1 MYEGINVQN
10 GGITVDLDSLQKTEN
25 GELILDGI
33 SSLKVFVEN
42 GASYDQTKLEILE
55 NNNDVRVSFTDANGN
70 EIFMI
75 LKGLAQILLTNQT
88 DNPVFEVFEGPTQL
102 ATMTTIDDL
111 EAAAAGGAPA
121 GSDQTANPAGA
132 GDLDGT
138 DSGDSGA
145 RLNGL
150 PGAGPFDPTAAI
162 IGNFAPV
169 VFDVSLE
176 DIEVLGEE
184 GAGDKNIITG
194 ALTVFDEDEEDI
206 GLHTFT
212 PIEGSLVVT
221 SFNED
226 GTENGVITVEDDD
239 ILVVLNPDGTFE
251 ISGDFNDLGLGE
263 TATVSFDYFATDIEG
278 ATSNVATVTLTI
290 EGTNDIPV
298 VTDVNLNSGEVTD
311 IPNQDDSPS
320 QGVSSGLVGY
330 YDMAEGS
337 GTVIQEEILSLGGFS
352 SKDLDDLTA
361 QDIENLNALYI
372 DKYGSNSEFTNNLAS
387 IHSSVYNGMTLIIN
401 DGSPSEANSILP
413 GLTQTLVSS
422 SYSNADVNI
431 GPDGEELSN
440 GTLGNL
446 DDTSLDGGS
455 SSIHGAFESSSLPDG
470 AKILLTSG
478 NANEVVA
485 FSYEYGSG
493 TVIYS
498 TMPLMAY
505 FDPDWLYNN
514 PNYQN
519 FIEAAKIYIN
529 NTVEDELSNDIVYET
544 NDDDST
550 DTNGNEILRD
560 DEVNNL
566 FEGTLT
572 VTDDDDNDTHEF
584 FMASLEEGNY
594 NIGTDEEPML
604 VNLELGNL
612 TDDSTLLIDDIDL
625 DLTINTD
632 GTYSLGGNFT
642 SLAVGETAT
651 VTIEY
656 YAVDDSGAGLGD
668 ANNEPEES
676 EHKTITFTIT
686 GTNDQP
692 VVSDV
697 HLNGHMTGET
707 PSINLIFMVDTSGSM
722 GGSRIELTRDAINN
736 VLQTYKDDP
745 SQPTV
750 NVKIIDWDSSV
761 QMEGSWTDVDTAM
774 SQVSA
779 LGASGGTNFVPPI
792 LALMDDYP
800 ANPFPTADYTFS
812 YFLTDGSGSTLNTQ
826 QTSDWETFVDNYIT
840 ESFAIGIGSGAYID
854 GIQSIAYPGDA
865 TRISDA
871 SELLDTLSEL
881 TSSTISK
888 ILYESRDENDEDSNQ
903 DGVLLNEDQDSI
915 FEGKLTVTDDD
926 VNDTHTFHIAENGIT
941 VIDSPVDSDNNE
953 IITLDDLDITI
964 NPDGTYSIGGDFTE
978 LAVGETVIVNV
989 EYYAVDNQGKDGTD
1003 GINETSESEHKI
1015 LSFTI
1020 TGTNDQPVVENINLN
1035 NLDDLQSTGSDIGH
1049 IPFEGTP
1056 NGFTISFTLNL
1067 DSAVTQNTP
1076 IIYQGEGFPPN
1087 SGYIAAPYIAISNH
1101 PVYNQSL
1108 LFQMGDSYEHFYSDF
1123 SFSPGIDYDIQMVFE
1138 NGTVNLYVD
1147 GNLISHAYDSGDANF
1162 DSVPTNN
1169 ETMFIN
1175 DVGMTVSNLVILNAN
1190 GNQINVI
1197 DNSSVLYETLDTDS
1211 TDTNQNG
1218 VLLDEDGN
1226 NIFTG
1231 TLVVSDDDVNDTHTF
1246 HIAENGITV
1255 VDSPVDSENNEII
1268 TLDDL
1273 NITVNPDGTYSVGG
1287 DFTELAAGE
1296 TVTVNV
1302 EYYAVDNQGK
1312 DGTDGINE
1320 TSESEH
1326 KTLSFTIT
1334 GTNDQPVVDEVTIDV
1349 LESELAS
1356 NPDNQTLTISTD
1368 SQYALGNYVSDD
1380 DVNDTHTF
1388 ARAEGSTIS
1397 LSINTTNATL
1407 LTAIANQ
1414 DLAYIKSVLAEIVA
1428 IPEVTTALTNGID
1441 AIPAIDVQSTIA
1453 AFMAAPDIATAL
1465 AIVNSTFG
1473 TVGVTAQLDPVTGL
1487 TLSIDDASALEAESL
1502 LNVTVNQDGSY
1513 EVTSPLFDHLSV
1525 DDRVSVSFD
1534 YVANDGT
1541 NDANGET
1548 NVSEANT
1555 VTLNIQGSN
1564 DQPVVD
1570 EVTIDVLESE
1580 LASNPDNQ
1588 TLTIGTDSQYA
1599 LGNYVSDDDVND
1611 THTFARAEGST
1622 ISLSINTTNATLLTA
1637 IANQD
1642 LAYIK
1647 SVLAE
1652 IVAIPEV
1659 TTALTNGIDAIPA
1672 IDVQSTIVAFMAAPD
1687 IATALAIVNSTFGTV
1702 GVTAQLDPVT
1712 GLTLSI
1718 DDASALEAESLLNVT
1733 VNQDG
1738 SYEVTSPLF
1747 DHLSVDDRVS
1757 VSFDYVAN
1765 DGTNDANGE
1774 TNVSEA
1780 NTVTLNIQ
1788 GSNDQP
1794 VIQSISKIDGIY
1806 ELNDLITEF
1815 PWEEYYYVLSQEDLF
1830 ANTII
1835 SDDDVNDT
1843 HTLQLASASI
1853 LFDGGI
1859 YSNNFQYTFDQNSAT
1874 GPNNPISNPSNSGI
1888 LEVTQDFLDNYP
1900 QVNANVGDFIIYNS
1914 EFNHLSTGE
1923 KVLVTFDVVA
1933 NDGTNDTNGETNLSA
1948 PKTVTVEVTGT
1959 NDQPVVANITL
1970 GNTPST
1976 IIYEENLLDVG
1987 TSEDVVFE
1995 GKVAQAMDEDIN
2007 NTNPHY
2013 KLVGKIQVE
2022 QNPISLT
2029 ASDIDVVL
2037 KDAAQ
2042 GGWSTTRDYEVSSD
2056 KFNTL
2061 AEGETVT
2068 LSFKYKA
2075 SDWEGFGKTGD
2086 ANNEASH
2093 SEVKTVTITIT
2104 GTNDKPVAKSFIHDG
2119 PANNGQVWEN
2129 AGQQIV
2135 IDPTSDFGVDDLSSI
2150 AGYDV
2155 DVNDTLRVNSIS
2167 NDAGDTVTF
2176 DGVNA
2181 TAWIESN
2188 SGVAV
2193 RINADGKVEYNLNMF
2208 KTNGETVFDHLDAG
2222 DTTTDTF
2229 NFTLI
2234 DNNGA
2239 VSNTAVATINILGTN
2254 DKPVIDSNLV
2264 ANLTEINEDVL
2275 DTDNTGTL
2283 VSALLG
2289 NSVSDFDDDA
2299 VEGIAVTG
2307 IDNTNGTWQ
2316 YSIDGGTSWN
2326 NFDNGTSD
2334 TNATMLY
2341 DSSLVRF
2348 VPNEDYYGTA
2358 DITYHAWDQN
2368 GYNLVNGSTAV
2379 DITSSYG
2386 GIKGTV
2392 STDSATSS
2400 VTVDS
2405 VQDFIANTQGNPLVD
2420 TSKDNK
2426 AKVYEVG
2433 IDDANDNSE
2442 TDTKAFRIE
2451 FGDDTPGTITF
2462 NATQTVPNGLTS
2474 GGEAIVYDVSADGLT
2489 ITAKTQ
2495 TTDEVVF
2502 TLEIDNTT
2510 PQTVGSYT
2518 NTNSYT
2524 MTLFKPIDHLM
2535 NQHNGETKYL
2545 SFDYDSEDSD
2555 GDVRSGKVTLQVVDD
2570 VPTAGWSG
2578 YTDNNGQ
2585 IGYVVTETTDANG
2598 FVTLSTSGASLNF
2611 DGGAD
2616 GATVTELRFANE
2628 VGDKIQTKYVSNNE
2642 RYFLQSQGEDIVLER
2657 TGLDITGKANGVTVF
2672 TIVVDEVT
2680 GDYTYTQYAPID
2692 HVEGSTSG
2700 SYQDEIV
2707 NLVLQYTVIDGDGD
2721 TATGYSTVRV
2731 EDDSPISLSQN
2742 GIAQNAV
2749 VEESNVG
2756 DSTTASLR
2764 VDYGADG
2771 FASVAFTGEVQG
2783 YMHDQ
2788 LTSGGV
2794 PITYDFSIPGKVIAK
2809 AGAETVFEVILNA
2822 DGKTYDVNLIGSLD
2836 HTAPDGQ
2843 AGGRDEGQSINFVFE
2858 ATDKD
2863 GDTLESSLSVRIVD
2877 DVPTAGWSGYTDN
2890 NGQTGYVVTET
2901 TDANGFVTLS
2911 TSGASLNFDGGA
2923 DGATVTELRFAN
2935 ESNNKIKIKYVEGV
2949 NGNPDEHYYL
2959 QSQGEDIVLER
2970 AGLDITG
2977 KANGVIV
2984 FTIVVDEVTGD
2995 YTYTQYAPI
3004 DHVEGSTSGSYQDE
3018 IVNLVL
3024 QYTVTDGDGD
3034 TATGYSTV
3042 RVEDDSPISLSQ
3054 NGIAQNAVVEE
3065 SNVGDSTTAS
3075 LRVDYGAD
3083 GFASVAFTGE
3093 VQGYMHDQLTSG
3105 GVPITYD
3112 FSIPGKVIAKA
3123 GAETVFEVILNAD
3136 GKTYDVNL
3144 IGSLDHTAPD
3154 GQAGGRDEGQSI
3166 NFVFEATDKD
3176 GDTLESSLSVRI
3188 IDDEPIASWTAPVLV
3203 DEASLNT
3210 VVNGQLNFDG
3220 GADGAE
3226 VTSVFHHWQNANDG
3240 TVKIYDGPN
3249 GTAFTLTSGGEAVV
3263 VTYEDNG
3270 MTMIGKL
3277 SDDTEVF
3284 RLEAQSDGSF
3294 TFVQKEA
3301 IDHPIGSTQEDD
3313 LLLKLKFTVTD
3324 ADGDTSTSNFGVKIT
3339 DDTPVADYGGRKD
3352 ISEADIDSS
3361 VPASVTGQLT
3371 FDGGE
3376 DGATLTDVN
3385 FWGEGSQVM
3394 VYDGQGNPPIALTS
3408 NGEPVIATQMVD
3420 VNGVITITAVANT
3433 TPVYTLVVQPDGNY
3447 EFTLEGPIDH
3457 PQSSLTGQDEELLLR
3472 YSYTVTDGDGDTD
3485 VDYFSINIIDDVP
3498 TIDGM
3503 SSASTTEADANNDG
3517 IFDEAVV
3524 TGTLGRIN
3532 EGADGAIVTEMHIS
3546 NTADY
3551 NNLTSGGDAVTATQV
3566 GNVITGAKSDGT
3578 VVFTFTYDENGNYT
3592 FTQKEPLDHNGRSE
3606 TLIKLG
3612 FGYTITD
3619 ADGDTASSALIVSI
3633 HDDEPIVV
3641 ADTNSVS
3648 EAASGITTK
3657 SQISGNILTNDKDVD
3672 VDNDDAIEIIGLEM
3686 TSPQAISST
3695 VATHTINGQ
3704 LYEGFHITG
3713 VYGNIMVDAK
3723 SGEYIYNLY
3732 NDRDIVNELSEGE
3745 QVNETFSYTIT
3756 DENGVTQ
3763 VSTLTINITG
3773 TNDAPVLSYNSIED
3787 LINENISGKL
3797 LGTLDVEDVD
3807 SNINS
3812 AGFTITGDDA
3822 SLVEIRENAGQ
3833 FELWLKDS
3841 AVVDFETNNSLDI
3854 TVAYADDYSASDSES
3869 ISIGIT
3875 DVELGVVENTQ
3886 NISLI
3891 TEENIGTIHGYETT
3905 SDSPVGAATDTDD
3918 SSITKTYQ
3926 LDPSLAGQFVS
3937 ISFDTTT
3944 YGDGGWEE
3952 ATATNWADWVTVDD
3966 GDTVQ
3971 QIDADSNA
3979 TETHNI
3985 NVKVGAGGVLT
3996 LVFDAN
4002 ITGSDSGP
4010 RQESVDINNLNINTF
4025 VADIALNGV
4034 ETLSDT
4040 NTYSFS
4046 HNLGIAYAGETVRVY
4061 FDTNTYGSGQWDEAS
4076 ENNTGGYSDYIEVS
4090 DGFTS
4095 QEIYPA
4101 DGMNTYYVDAI
4112 VDSTGSVNLEFDARI
4127 TGVNEHLDID
4137 ITSIDVTDKTIDFGS
4152 DDLEIDMAQL
4162 LSSAEDFNPDGSQ
4175 TSIDEIDLSSGD
4187 HILSNISVGDVLAM
4201 TDSDNTLKIE
4211 TDSGDTV
4218 KLDLTNEWTATG
4230 NIDVDT
4236 GLDIYEGV
4244 TDSSVKLLID
4254 SLNVEDTNI

>member
-10 GGITVDLDSLQKTEN
+10 GGITVDLASLQKTEN

-55 NNNDVRVSFTDANGN
+55 NNDDVRVSFTDANGN
-70 EIFMI
+70 EIFFI

-111 EAAAAGGAPA
+111 EAAAAGGAPT

-138 DSGDSGA
+138 NSDDTAG

-150 PGAGPFDPTAAI
+150 PGAGTFDPTAAI

-194 ALTVFDEDEEDI
+194 TLTVFDEDEEDI

-221 SFNED
+221 SYNED
-226 GTENGVITVEDDD
+226 GTENGVITVLDDD

-251 ISGDFNDLGLGE
+251 ISGDFNDLGLRE
-263 TATVSFDYFATDIEG
+263 YATVSFDYFATDIEG
-278 ATSNVATVTLTI
+278 ATSNIATVTLTV

-298 VTDVNLNSGEVTD
+298 VTDVNLNGSGEDQVV
-311 IPNQDDSPS
+311 QD
-320 QGVSSGLVGY
+320 
-330 YDMAEGS
+330 
-337 GTVIQEEILSLGGFS
+337 F
-352 SKDLDDLTA
+352 
-361 QDIENLNALYI
+361 
-372 DKYGSNSEFTNNLAS
+372 
-387 IHSSVYNGMTLIIN
+387 
-401 DGSPSEANSILP
+401 
-413 GLTQTLVSS
+413 
-422 SYSNADVNI
+422 
-431 GPDGEELSN
+431 
-440 GTLGNL
+440 
-446 DDTSLDGGS
+446 
-455 SSIHGAFESSSLPDG
+455 
-470 AKILLTSG
+470 
-478 NANEVVA
+478 
-485 FSYEYGSG
+485 
-493 TVIYS
+493 
-498 TMPLMAY
+498 
-505 FDPDWLYNN
+505 
-514 PNYQN
+514 
-519 FIEAAKIYIN
+519 
-529 NTVEDELSNDIVYET
+529 EDELNQ
-544 NDDDST
+544 NDDDSIIYDSNLYVLDGSNLT
-550 DTNGNEILRD
+550 SSGYFNGIVSGDNVAYNANGVSPISFSFTEVVTFESTYMTSSWYTTQDVVFEGYLNGQLIYTSDSIEINYNGPTLIELNWDNIDQLIVYNTPTGTDVQEDNGSGSHWAMDDFTYSLGSGKKVVYETIDVDSQDTNGNEILRD

-594 NIGTDEEPML
+594 NIGTDQEPML

-612 TDDSTLLIDDIDL
+612 ADDSTLSIDDIDL

-632 GTYSLGGNFT
+632 GTYSLGGDFT

-668 ANNEPEES
+668 VNNEPEES

-692 VVSDV
+692 VVENLD
-697 HLNGHMTGET
+697 LNGSNSGISDIPNQFVSSGLVGYYDMAEGSGTVIQEEILSLGGFSSKDLDDLTAQDIESLNILYIDKYSSNSEFTNNLASIHSSVYNGMTLIINDGSPYEAN
-707 PSINLIFMVDTSGSM
+707 SILPGLTQTLVSSSYSNADVNIGPDGVELSNGTLGNLDDSSLDGGSSSIHGAFESSSLPDGAKILLTSGNGNEVVAFSYEY
-722 GGSRIELTRDAINN
+722 GSGTVIYSTMPLMAYFDPNWLYDDSSFQDFIEAAKIYINN
-736 VLQTYKDDP
+736 TVEDELANDIVYETNDD
-745 SQPTV
+745 
-750 NVKIIDWDSSV
+750 DSA
-761 QMEGSWTDVDTAM
+761 DT
-774 SQVSA
+774 
-779 LGASGGTNFVPPI
+779 
-792 LALMDDYP
+792 
-800 ANPFPTADYTFS
+800 
-812 YFLTDGSGSTLNTQ
+812 
-826 QTSDWETFVDNYIT
+826 
-840 ESFAIGIGSGAYID
+840 
-854 GIQSIAYPGDA
+854 
-865 TRISDA
+865 
-871 SELLDTLSEL
+871 
-881 TSSTISK
+881 
-888 ILYESRDENDEDSNQ
+888 NQ
-903 DGVLLNEDQDSI
+903 NGVLLDEDGNNI
-915 FEGKLTVTDDD
+915 FTGKLTVSDDD
-926 VNDTHTFHIAENGIT
+926 VNDTHTFHVAENGIT

-978 LAVGETVIVNV
+978 LAVGETVTVEV
-989 EYYAVDNQGKDGTD
+989 EYYALDNQGKDGTD
-1003 GINETSESEHKI
+1003 GINETSESEHKTI
-1015 LSFTI
+1015 TFTI

-1035 NLDDLQSTGSDIGH
+1035 NLDDLQSAGSDIGH

-1123 SFSPGIDYDIQMVFE
+1123 SFSAGIDYDIQMVFE

-1211 TDTNQNG
+1211 ADTNQNG

-1231 TLVVSDDDVNDTHTF
+1231 TLEVTDDDVNDTHQF
-1246 HIAENGITV
+1246 YIAENGITV
-1255 VDSPVDSENNEII
+1255 VDSPLDSDNNEII

-1273 NITVNPDGTYSVGG
+1273 DITINPDGTYSIGG
-1287 DFTELAAGE
+1287 DFTELAVGE

-1326 KTLSFTIT
+1326 KTITFTIT

-1356 NPDNQTLTISTD
+1356 NPDNQTLTIGTD

-1388 ARAEGSTIS
+1388 ARADGSTIS

-1487 TLSIDDASALEAESL
+1487 TLSIDDAGALEAESL

-1525 DDRVSVSFD
+1525 DDSVSVSFD

-1555 VTLNIQGSN
+1555 VTLNIQGTN

-1611 THTFARAEGST
+1611 THTFARADGST

-1672 IDVQSTIVAFMAAPD
+1672 IDVQSTIAAFMAAPD

-1718 DDASALEAESLLNVT
+1718 DDAGALEAESLLNVT

-1747 DHLSVDDRVS
+1747 DHLSVDDSVS

-1788 GSNDQP
+1788 GTNDQPVVDEVTIDVLESELASNPDNQTLTIGTDSQYALGNYVSDDDVNDTHTFARADGSTISLSINTTNATLLTAIANQDLAYIKSVLAEIVAIPEVTTALTNGIDAIPAIDVQSTIAAFMAAPDIATALAIVNSTFGTVGVTAQLDPVTGLTLSIDDAGALEAESLLNVTVNQDGSYEVTSPLFDHLSVDDSVSVSFDYVANDGTNDANGETNVSEANTVTLNIQGTNDQP

-1806 ELNDLITEF
+1806 ELNDLITDF
-1815 PWEEYYYVLSQEDLF
+1815 IWEEYYYVLSQEDLF
-1830 ANTII
+1830 ANSVI

-1859 YSNNFQYTFDQNSAT
+1859 YSNNFQYTFDQNSAS
-1874 GPNNPISNPSNSGI
+1874 GPNNPISNPENSGI

-1914 EFNHLSTGE
+1914 EFNHLSAGE

-1933 NDGTNDTNGETNLSA
+1933 NDGTNDANGETNLSS
-1948 PKTVTVEVTGT
+1948 PKTVTVEVVGT
-1959 NDQPVVANITL
+1959 NDQPVVDNITL
-1970 GNTPST
+1970 GDTPST
-1976 IIYEENLLDVG
+1976 IIFEENLKDKNG
-1987 TSEDVVFE
+1987 NEDVLFK
-1995 GKVAQAMDEDIN
+1995 GKLSKVADEDIN

-2013 KLVGKIQVE
+2013 KIVGDVE
-2022 QNPISLT
+2022 VLSNPIGLV
-2029 ASDIDVVL
+2029 ASDIDVSL
-2037 KDAAQ
+2037 K
-2042 GGWSTTRDYEVSSD
+2042 GENGNGWTTSRVYKVFSE

-2061 AEGETVT
+2061 ADGETVT
-2068 LSFKYKA
+2068 LSFNYKA
-2075 SDWEGFGKTGD
+2075 SDWEGFGTTGD
-2086 ANNEASH
+2086 ANNEPSH

-2167 NDAGDTVTF
+2167 NDAGDTVTY

-2222 DTTTDTF
+2222 DTDTDTF
-2229 NFTLI
+2229 KFTII

-2239 VSNTAVATINILGTN
+2239 VSNEAVATINILGTN

-2275 DTDNTGTL
+2275 DVDNTGTL

-2316 YSIDGGTSWN
+2316 YSIDGGTSWT
-2326 NFDNGTSD
+2326 NFDNSTSD

-2348 VPNEDYYGTA
+2348 VPNEDYYGSA

-2392 STDSATSS
+2392 SVDSATSS

-2433 IDDANDNSE
+2433 IDDANDDSE

-2462 NATQTVPNGLTS
+2462 NTTQTVPNGLTS
-2474 GGEAIVYDVSADGLT
+2474 GGEAVVYDVSADGLT

-2555 GDVRSGKVTLQVVDD
+2555 GDVRSGNVTLQVVDD

-2578 YTDNNGQ
+2578 YTQNNGQ
-2585 IGYVVTETTDANG
+2585 TGYVVTETTDANG
-2598 FVTLSTSGASLNF
+2598 FVTLSTVGTSLNF

-2657 TGLDITGKANGVTVF
+2657 AGLDITGKANGVT
-2672 TIVVDEVT
+2672 
-2680 GDYTYTQYAPID
+2680 
-2692 HVEGSTSG
+2692 
-2700 SYQDEIV
+2700 
-2707 NLVLQYTVIDGDGD
+2707 
-2721 TATGYSTVRV
+2721 
-2731 EDDSPISLSQN
+2731 
-2742 GIAQNAV
+2742 
-2749 VEESNVG
+2749 
-2756 DSTTASLR
+2756 
-2764 VDYGADG
+2764 
-2771 FASVAFTGEVQG
+2771 
-2783 YMHDQ
+2783 
-2788 LTSGGV
+2788 
-2794 PITYDFSIPGKVIAK
+2794 
-2809 AGAETVFEVILNA
+2809 
-2822 DGKTYDVNLIGSLD
+2822 
-2836 HTAPDGQ
+2836 
-2843 AGGRDEGQSINFVFE
+2843 
-2858 ATDKD
+2858 
-2863 GDTLESSLSVRIVD
+2863 
-2877 DVPTAGWSGYTDN
+2877 
-2890 NGQTGYVVTET
+2890 
-2901 TDANGFVTLS
+2901 
-2911 TSGASLNFDGGA
+2911 
-2923 DGATVTELRFAN
+2923 
-2935 ESNNKIKIKYVEGV
+2935 
-2949 NGNPDEHYYL
+2949 
-2959 QSQGEDIVLER
+2959 
-2970 AGLDITG
+2970 
-2977 KANGVIV
+2977 V

-3034 TATGYSTV
+3034 TATGYSTI

-3065 SNVGDSTTAS
+3065 STVGDTTTAS

-3083 GFASVAFTGE
+3083 GFASVAFTGVVE
-3093 VQGYMHDQLTSG
+3093 GYMHDQLTSG

-3123 GAETVFEVILNAD
+3123 GTETVFEVILNSD

-3154 GQAGGRDEGQSI
+3154 GNPGGRDEGQSI
-3166 NFVFEATDKD
+3166 NFIFEATDKD

-3188 IDDEPIASWTAPVLV
+3188 IDDVPEMIYNDSQMTNNMRIISADDSAGGAQGTDQQWNMTGKALSMAVSLGADGGTFEWDAVNSTFDVNTVNGITFDVDANGTLLIFQDQGGVQVQVAQVTMDNAETGAYTYTQNANLLHADALHPQHGQANTSAFTLAFKAIDADGDTLENEIDLLIKDDVPLSSWTAPVLA
-3203 DEASLNT
+3203 DETSLNT

-3270 MTMIGKL
+3270 MTMVGKL

-3324 ADGDTSTSNFGVKIT
+3324 ADGDTSTSNFGVKIA

-3352 ISEADIDSS
+3352 ISEVDIDSL
-3361 VPASVTGQLT
+3361 VPASVNGQLI

-3420 VNGVITITAVANT
+3420 VNGVITITALANT

-3532 EGADGAIVTEMHIS
+3532 EGADEAIVTEMHIS

-3566 GNVITGAKSDGT
+3566 GNVITGAKADGT
-3578 VVFTFTYDENGNYT
+3578 VVFTFTYNENGDYI

-3619 ADGDTASSALIVSI
+3619 ADGDAASSALIVSI

-3641 ADTNSVS
+3641 ADTNSVN

-3672 VDNDDAIEIIGLEM
+3672 IDNDDAIQIIGLEM
-3686 TSPQAISST
+3686 TSPQVISST

-3704 LYEGFHITG
+3704 LYEGFHISG

-3745 QVNETFSYTIT
+3745 QVSETFSYTIT

-3773 TNDAPVLSYNSIED
+3773 TDDLPEFEVATVSSDVDNIDMTGLNFSSGFKFEADVKLDSNSETFFRQNDNGSNSFLIEFGDADHNSPHNPGTYLQLYIPLVNGGVYKAVTIDSLTIDEWHSIEVNYD
-3787 LINENISGKL
+3787 PINGATIFIDGQSVGLDDSMGDSPSAMVAVNDSNYTVGSTTNEDFNGVFKDVKITSLEDDTEIVPNLSGDEVL
-3797 LGTLDVEDVD
+3797 FIQDDVD
-3807 SNINS
+3807 
-3812 AGFTITGDDA
+3812 D
-3822 SLVEIRENAGQ
+3822 
-3833 FELWLKDS
+3833 
-3841 AVVDFETNNSLDI
+3841 
-3854 TVAYADDYSASDSES
+3854 
-3869 ISIGIT
+3869 GIT
-3875 DVELGVVENTQ
+3875 DMSALLQ
-3886 NISLI
+3886 NAI
-3891 TEENIGTIHGYETT
+3891 TEG
-3905 SDSPVGAATDTDD
+3905 
-3918 SSITKTYQ
+3918 
-3926 LDPSLAGQFVS
+3926 
-3937 ISFDTTT
+3937 
-3944 YGDGGWEE
+3944 
-3952 ATATNWADWVTVDD
+3952 
-3966 GDTVQ
+3966 
-3971 QIDADSNA
+3971 
-3979 TETHNI
+3979 
-3985 NVKVGAGGVLT
+3985 
-3996 LVFDAN
+3996 
-4002 ITGSDSGP
+4002 
-4010 RQESVDINNLNINTF
+4010 
-4025 VADIALNGV
+4025 
-4034 ETLSDT
+4034 
-4040 NTYSFS
+4040 
-4046 HNLGIAYAGETVRVY
+4046 
-4061 FDTNTYGSGQWDEAS
+4061 
-4076 ENNTGGYSDYIEVS
+4076 
-4090 DGFTS
+4090 
-4095 QEIYPA
+4095 
-4101 DGMNTYYVDAI
+4101 
-4112 VDSTGSVNLEFDARI
+4112 
-4127 TGVNEHLDID
+4127 
-4137 ITSIDVTDKTIDFGS
+4137 
-4152 DDLEIDMAQL
+4152 QL
-4162 LSSAEDFNPDGSQ
+4162 LSSGN
-4175 TSIDEIDLSSGD
+4175 SIDEIDLSSGD

-4230 NIDVDT
+4230 NTDVDT

>member
-251 ISGDFNDLGLGE
+251 ISGDFNNLGLGE
-263 TATVSFDYFATDIEG
+263 YATVSFDYFATDIEG

-298 VTDVNLNSGEVTD
+298 VTDVNLNGSAEDQVVQDFEDGL
-311 IPNQDDSPS
+311 IQDDNSYIIYDNNLRVLDTS
-320 QGVSSGLVGY
+320 TYQASGYVNGIISGDNVAYNANGVSPISFSFTEVVTFESTYMTSSWYTTQDVVFEGY
-330 YDMAEGS
+330 LNGQLIYTSDSIEINYNGPTLIELNWDNIDQLIVYNTPTGIDVQEDNGS
-337 GTVIQEEILSLGGFS
+337 GSHWAMDDFTYSLG
-352 SKDLDDLTA
+352 
-361 QDIENLNALYI
+361 
-372 DKYGSNSEFTNNLAS
+372 
-387 IHSSVYNGMTLIIN
+387 
-401 DGSPSEANSILP
+401 
-413 GLTQTLVSS
+413 
-422 SYSNADVNI
+422 
-431 GPDGEELSN
+431 
-440 GTLGNL
+440 
-446 DDTSLDGGS
+446 
-455 SSIHGAFESSSLPDG
+455 
-470 AKILLTSG
+470 SG
-478 NANEVVA
+478 KKV
-485 FSYEYGSG
+485 
-493 TVIYS
+493 
-498 TMPLMAY
+498 
-505 FDPDWLYNN
+505 
-514 PNYQN
+514 
-519 FIEAAKIYIN
+519 
-529 NTVEDELSNDIVYET
+529 VYET
-544 NDDDST
+544 IDADSQ
-550 DTNGNEILRD
+550 DTNGNGILRD

-572 VTDDDDNDTHEF
+572 VSDDDDNDTHEF

-594 NIGTDEEPML
+594 NIGTEEEPML

-612 TDDSTLLIDDIDL
+612 ADDSTLSIDDIDL

-692 VVSDV
+692 VVENLD
-697 HLNGHMTGET
+697 LNGGNSGISDIPNQDDSPVQGVSSGLVGYYDMAEGSGTVIQEEILSLGGFSSKDLDDLTAQDIENLNALYIDKYSSTSEFTNNLASIHSSVYNGMTLIINDGS
-707 PSINLIFMVDTSGSM
+707 PSEANSILPGLTQTLVSSSYSNADVNIGPDGVELSNGTLGNLDDSSLDGGSSSIHGAFESSSLPDGAKILLTSGNANEVVAFSYEY
-722 GGSRIELTRDAINN
+722 GSGTVIYSTMPLMAYFDPDWLYNNPNYQDFIAAAKIYINN
-736 VLQTYKDDP
+736 TVEDELANDIVYETNDTDSTDTNGNEILRDDE
-745 SQPTV
+745 V
-750 NVKIIDWDSSV
+750 NN
-761 QMEGSWTDVDTAM
+761 
-774 SQVSA
+774 
-779 LGASGGTNFVPPI
+779 L
-792 LALMDDYP
+792 
-800 ANPFPTADYTFS
+800 
-812 YFLTDGSGSTLNTQ
+812 
-826 QTSDWETFVDNYIT
+826 
-840 ESFAIGIGSGAYID
+840 
-854 GIQSIAYPGDA
+854 
-865 TRISDA
+865 
-871 SELLDTLSEL
+871 
-881 TSSTISK
+881 
-888 ILYESRDENDEDSNQ
+888 
-903 DGVLLNEDQDSI
+903 
-915 FEGKLTVTDDD
+915 FEGTLTVSDDD
-926 VNDTHTFHIAENGIT
+926 VNDTHEFYIAKDGIT
-941 VIDSPVDSDNNE
+941 VVDSPVDSENNE

-978 LAVGETVIVNV
+978 LAVGETVTVNV

-1015 LSFTI
+1015 ITFTI

-1231 TLVVSDDDVNDTHTF
+1231 TLTVSDDDVNDTHEF
-1246 HIAENGITV
+1246 YIAKDGITV

-1273 NITVNPDGTYSVGG
+1273 DITINPDGTYSIGG

-1588 TLTIGTDSQYA
+1588 TLTISTDSQYA

-1672 IDVQSTIVAFMAAPD
+1672 IDVQSTIAAFMAAPD

-1788 GSNDQP
+1788 GTNDQP

-1859 YSNNFQYTFDQNSAT
+1859 YSNNFQYTFDQNSAS
-1874 GPNNPISNPSNSGI
+1874 GPNNPISNPVNSGI

-1914 EFNHLSTGE
+1914 EFNHLSAGE

-1933 NDGTNDTNGETNLSA
+1933 NDGTNDANGETNLSA
-1948 PKTVTVEVTGT
+1948 PKTVTVEVVGT
-1959 NDQPVVANITL
+1959 NDQPVVENITL
-1970 GNTPST
+1970 GNTQAT
-1976 IIYEENLLDVG
+1976 IIYEETLLDVG
-1987 TSEDVVFE
+1987 TSEDVVFK
-1995 GKVAQAMDEDIN
+1995 GKVAQAIDEDIN

-2013 KLVGKIQVE
+2013 LLVGNIQVE

-2029 ASDIDVVL
+2029 ASDIEVVL
-2037 KDAAQ
+2037 KDAAP

-2068 LSFKYKA
+2068 LSFNYKA
-2075 SDWEGFGKTGD
+2075 SDWEGFGTTGD
-2086 ANNEASH
+2086 ANNEPSH

-2104 GTNDKPVAKSFIHDG
+2104 GTNDTPVAKSFIHDG

-2167 NDAGDTVTF
+2167 NDAGDTVTY

-2234 DNNGA
+2234 DDNGA

-2254 DKPVIDSNLV
+2254 DKPIINSNLV

-2275 DTDNTGTL
+2275 DADNTGTL

-2289 NSVSDFDDDA
+2289 NSVNDFDDDA

-2585 IGYVVTETTDANG
+2585 TGYVVTETTDANG

-2657 TGLDITGKANGVTVF
+2657 TGLDITGKANGVT
-2672 TIVVDEVT
+2672 
-2680 GDYTYTQYAPID
+2680 
-2692 HVEGSTSG
+2692 
-2700 SYQDEIV
+2700 
-2707 NLVLQYTVIDGDGD
+2707 
-2721 TATGYSTVRV
+2721 
-2731 EDDSPISLSQN
+2731 
-2742 GIAQNAV
+2742 
-2749 VEESNVG
+2749 
-2756 DSTTASLR
+2756 
-2764 VDYGADG
+2764 
-2771 FASVAFTGEVQG
+2771 
-2783 YMHDQ
+2783 
-2788 LTSGGV
+2788 
-2794 PITYDFSIPGKVIAK
+2794 
-2809 AGAETVFEVILNA
+2809 
-2822 DGKTYDVNLIGSLD
+2822 
-2836 HTAPDGQ
+2836 
-2843 AGGRDEGQSINFVFE
+2843 
-2858 ATDKD
+2858 
-2863 GDTLESSLSVRIVD
+2863 
-2877 DVPTAGWSGYTDN
+2877 
-2890 NGQTGYVVTET
+2890 
-2901 TDANGFVTLS
+2901 
-2911 TSGASLNFDGGA
+2911 
-2923 DGATVTELRFAN
+2923 
-2935 ESNNKIKIKYVEGV
+2935 
-2949 NGNPDEHYYL
+2949 
-2959 QSQGEDIVLER
+2959 
-2970 AGLDITG
+2970 
-2977 KANGVIV
+2977 V

-3905 SDSPVGAATDTDD
+3905 SDSPVEAATDTDD

-3966 GDTVQ
+3966 GNTVQ

>member
-10 GGITVDLDSLQKTEN
+10 GGITVDLASLQKTEN

-33 SSLKVFVEN
+33 SSLKIFVEN

-55 NNNDVRVSFTDANGN
+55 NNDDVRVSFTDANGN
-70 EIFMI
+70 EIFFI

-111 EAAAAGGAPA
+111 EAAAAGGAPT

-138 DSGDSGA
+138 TSDDTAG

-150 PGAGPFDPTAAI
+150 PGAGTFDPTAAI

-194 ALTVFDEDEEDI
+194 TLTVFDEDEEDI

-221 SFNED
+221 SYNED
-226 GTENGVITVEDDD
+226 GTENGVITVLDDD

-263 TATVSFDYFATDIEG
+263 KATVSFDYFATDIEG
-278 ATSNVATVTLTI
+278 ATSNVATVTLTV

-298 VTDVNLNSGEVTD
+298 VTDVNLNGSGEDQVV
-311 IPNQDDSPS
+311 QD
-320 QGVSSGLVGY
+320 
-330 YDMAEGS
+330 
-337 GTVIQEEILSLGGFS
+337 F
-352 SKDLDDLTA
+352 
-361 QDIENLNALYI
+361 
-372 DKYGSNSEFTNNLAS
+372 
-387 IHSSVYNGMTLIIN
+387 
-401 DGSPSEANSILP
+401 
-413 GLTQTLVSS
+413 
-422 SYSNADVNI
+422 
-431 GPDGEELSN
+431 
-440 GTLGNL
+440 
-446 DDTSLDGGS
+446 
-455 SSIHGAFESSSLPDG
+455 
-470 AKILLTSG
+470 
-478 NANEVVA
+478 
-485 FSYEYGSG
+485 
-493 TVIYS
+493 
-498 TMPLMAY
+498 
-505 FDPDWLYNN
+505 
-514 PNYQN
+514 
-519 FIEAAKIYIN
+519 
-529 NTVEDELSNDIVYET
+529 EDELNQ
-544 NDDDST
+544 NDDDSIIYDSNLYVLDGSNLT
-550 DTNGNEILRD
+550 SSGYFNGIVSGDNVAYNANGVSPISFSFTEVVTFESTYMTSSWYTTQDVVFEGYLNGQLIYTSDSIEINYNGPTLIELNWDNIDQLIVYNTPTGTDVQEDNGSGSHWAMDDFTYSLGSGKKVVYETIDVDSQDTNGNEILRD

-594 NIGTDEEPML
+594 NIGTDQEPML

-612 TDDSTLLIDDIDL
+612 ADDSTLSIDDIDL

-632 GTYSLGGNFT
+632 GTYSLGGDFT

-668 ANNEPEES
+668 VNNEPEES

-692 VVSDV
+692 VVENLD
-697 HLNGHMTGET
+697 LNGSNSGISDIPNQFVSSGLVGYYDMAEGSGTVIQEEILSLGGFSSKDLDDLTAQDIESLNILYIDKYSSNSEFTNNLASIHSSVYNGMTLIINDGSPYEAN
-707 PSINLIFMVDTSGSM
+707 SILPGLTQTLVSSSYSNADVNIGPDGVELSNGTLGNLDDSSLDGGSSSIHGAFESSSLPDGAKILLTSGNGNEVVAFSYEY
-722 GGSRIELTRDAINN
+722 GSGTVIYSTMPLMAYFDPNWLYDDSSFQDFIEAAKIYINN
-736 VLQTYKDDP
+736 TVEDELANDIVYETNDD
-745 SQPTV
+745 
-750 NVKIIDWDSSV
+750 DSA
-761 QMEGSWTDVDTAM
+761 DT
-774 SQVSA
+774 
-779 LGASGGTNFVPPI
+779 
-792 LALMDDYP
+792 
-800 ANPFPTADYTFS
+800 
-812 YFLTDGSGSTLNTQ
+812 
-826 QTSDWETFVDNYIT
+826 
-840 ESFAIGIGSGAYID
+840 
-854 GIQSIAYPGDA
+854 
-865 TRISDA
+865 
-871 SELLDTLSEL
+871 
-881 TSSTISK
+881 
-888 ILYESRDENDEDSNQ
+888 NQ
-903 DGVLLNEDQDSI
+903 NGVLLDEDGNNI
-915 FEGKLTVTDDD
+915 FTGTLKVSDDD
-926 VNDTHTFHIAENGIT
+926 VNDTHTFHIADNGIT
-941 VIDSPVDSDNNE
+941 VVNSPVDADNNE

-964 NPDGTYSIGGDFTE
+964 NPDGTYSVGGDFTE
-978 LAVGETVIVNV
+978 LAAGETVTVNV
-989 EYYAVDNQGKDGTD
+989 EYYALDNQGKDGTD
-1003 GINETSESEHKI
+1003 GINETSESEHKT

-1035 NLDDLQSTGSDIGH
+1035 NLDDLQSAGSDIGH

-1123 SFSPGIDYDIQMVFE
+1123 SFSAGIDYDIQMVFE

-1211 TDTNQNG
+1211 ADTNQNG

-1231 TLVVSDDDVNDTHTF
+1231 KLTVSDDDVNDTHTF
-1246 HIAENGITV
+1246 HVSENGITV
-1255 VDSPVDSENNEII
+1255 VDSPVDVDNNEII

-1273 NITVNPDGTYSVGG
+1273 DITINPDGTYSIGG
-1287 DFTELAAGE
+1287 DFTELAVGE
-1296 TVTVNV
+1296 TVTVEV
-1302 EYYAVDNQGK
+1302 EYYALDNQGK
-1312 DGTDGINE
+1312 DGIDGINE
-1320 TSESEH
+1320 ISESEH
-1326 KTLSFTIT
+1326 KTITFTIT
-1334 GTNDQPVVDEVTIDV
+1334 GTNDQPVVDEVTINVD
-1349 LESELAS
+1349 ESELAT
-1356 NPDNQTLTISTD
+1356 NPDNQTLTIGTD

-1388 ARAEGSTIS
+1388 ARAENSTISLSINTKNETLLTAIENQDLVYIKSILAEIVAIPEVTTALTNGIDAIPAIDVQSTIAAFMAAPDIATALAIVNSTFDTVGVTAQLDPVTGLTLSIDDAGALEAESLLNVTVNQDGSYEVTSPLFDHLSVDDSVSVSFDYVANDGTNDANGETNVSESNTVTLNIQGTNDQPVVDEVTIDVLESELATNPDNQTLTIGTDSQYALGNYVSDDDVNDTHTFARADGSTIS

-1407 LTAIANQ
+1407 LTAIENQ
-1414 DLAYIKSVLAEIVA
+1414 DLAYIKSILAEIVA

-1487 TLSIDDASALEAESL
+1487 TLSIDDAGALEAESL

-1525 DDRVSVSFD
+1525 DDSVSVSFD

-1555 VTLNIQGSN
+1555 VTLNIQG
-1564 DQPVVD
+1564 
-1570 EVTIDVLESE
+1570 T
-1580 LASNPDNQ
+1580 
-1588 TLTIGTDSQYA
+1588 
-1599 LGNYVSDDDVND
+1599 
-1611 THTFARAEGST
+1611 
-1622 ISLSINTTNATLLTA
+1622 
-1637 IANQD
+1637 
-1642 LAYIK
+1642 
-1647 SVLAE
+1647 
-1652 IVAIPEV
+1652 
-1659 TTALTNGIDAIPA
+1659 
-1672 IDVQSTIVAFMAAPD
+1672 
-1687 IATALAIVNSTFGTV
+1687 
-1702 GVTAQLDPVT
+1702 
-1712 GLTLSI
+1712 
-1718 DDASALEAESLLNVT
+1718 
-1733 VNQDG
+1733 
-1738 SYEVTSPLF
+1738 
-1747 DHLSVDDRVS
+1747 
-1757 VSFDYVAN
+1757 
-1765 DGTNDANGE
+1765 
-1774 TNVSEA
+1774 
-1780 NTVTLNIQ
+1780 
-1788 GSNDQP
+1788 NDQP

-1806 ELNDLITEF
+1806 ELNDLITDF
-1815 PWEEYYYVLSQEDLF
+1815 IWEEYYYVLSQEDLF
-1830 ANTII
+1830 GNSVI
-1835 SDDDVNDT
+1835 SDYDVNDT
-1843 HTLQLASASI
+1843 HTLQLANASI
-1853 LFDGGI
+1853 SFDGGI
-1859 YSNNFQYTFDQNSAT
+1859 YSNDYQYTFDQNSAS
-1874 GPNNPISNPSNSGI
+1874 GPNNPILNPDNSGI

-1914 EFNHLSTGE
+1914 EFNHLSAGE

-1933 NDGTNDTNGETNLSA
+1933 NDGTNDANGETNLSV

-1959 NDQPVVANITL
+1959 NDQPVVDNITL
-1970 GNTPST
+1970 GDTPST
-1976 IIYEENLLDVG
+1976 IIFEENLKDKNG
-1987 TSEDVVFE
+1987 NEDVLFK
-1995 GKVAQAMDEDIN
+1995 GKLSKVADEDIN

-2013 KLVGKIQVE
+2013 KIVGDVE
-2022 QNPISLT
+2022 VLSNPIGLV
-2029 ASDIDVVL
+2029 ASDIDVSL
-2037 KDAAQ
+2037 K
-2042 GGWSTTRDYEVSSD
+2042 GENGNGWTTSRVYKVFSE

-2061 AEGETVT
+2061 ADGETVT
-2068 LSFKYKA
+2068 LSFNYKA
-2075 SDWEGFGKTGD
+2075 SDWEGFGTTGD
-2086 ANNEASH
+2086 ANNEPSH
-2093 SEVKTVTITIT
+2093 SEVKTVTLTIT

-2188 SGVAV
+2188 GGVAV

-2208 KTNGETVFDHLDAG
+2208 KTNGETAFDHLDAG
-2222 DTTTDTF
+2222 DTDTDTF
-2229 NFTLI
+2229 KFTII

-2239 VSNTAVATINILGTN
+2239 VSNEAVATINILGTN

-2275 DTDNTGTL
+2275 DADNSGTL

-2289 NSVSDFDDDA
+2289 TSVSDFDDAA
-2299 VEGIAVTG
+2299 VEGIAVTS

-2316 YSIDGGTSWN
+2316 YSIDSGTSWT
-2326 NFDNGTSD
+2326 NFDSNTSD

-2348 VPNEDYYGTA
+2348 VPNEDYYGSA

-2392 STDSATSS
+2392 SIDSATSS

-2433 IDDANDNSE
+2433 INDANDDSE

-2474 GGEAIVYDVSADGLT
+2474 GGEAVVYDVSADGLT

-2502 TLEIDNTT
+2502 TLEIDNTI

-2524 MTLFKPIDHLM
+2524 MTLSKPIDHLM

-2578 YTDNNGQ
+2578 YTQNNGQ
-2585 IGYVVTETTDANG
+2585 TGYVVTETTDENG

-2628 VGDKIQTKYVSNNE
+2628 VGDKIQIKYVSNNE
-2642 RYFLQSQGEDIVLER
+2642 RYF
-2657 TGLDITGKANGVTVF
+2657 
-2672 TIVVDEVT
+2672 
-2680 GDYTYTQYAPID
+2680 
-2692 HVEGSTSG
+2692 
-2700 SYQDEIV
+2700 
-2707 NLVLQYTVIDGDGD
+2707 
-2721 TATGYSTVRV
+2721 
-2731 EDDSPISLSQN
+2731 
-2742 GIAQNAV
+2742 
-2749 VEESNVG
+2749 
-2756 DSTTASLR
+2756 
-2764 VDYGADG
+2764 
-2771 FASVAFTGEVQG
+2771 
-2783 YMHDQ
+2783 
-2788 LTSGGV
+2788 
-2794 PITYDFSIPGKVIAK
+2794 
-2809 AGAETVFEVILNA
+2809 
-2822 DGKTYDVNLIGSLD
+2822 
-2836 HTAPDGQ
+2836 
-2843 AGGRDEGQSINFVFE
+2843 
-2858 ATDKD
+2858 
-2863 GDTLESSLSVRIVD
+2863 
-2877 DVPTAGWSGYTDN
+2877 
-2890 NGQTGYVVTET
+2890 
-2901 TDANGFVTLS
+2901 
-2911 TSGASLNFDGGA
+2911 
-2923 DGATVTELRFAN
+2923 
-2935 ESNNKIKIKYVEGV
+2935 
-2949 NGNPDEHYYL
+2949 L

-2977 KANGVIV
+2977 KANGVTV

-3042 RVEDDSPISLSQ
+3042 RVEDDSPISESQ
-3054 NGIAQNAVVEE
+3054 NGIAQNAMVEE

-3123 GAETVFEVILNAD
+3123 GTETVFEVVLNAD

-3154 GQAGGRDEGQSI
+3154 GNPGGRDEGQSI

-3188 IDDEPIASWTAPVLV
+3188 VDDVPEMIYNDSQMTNNMRIISADDSAGGVQGTDQQWNMTGKALSMAVSLGADGGTFEWDAVNSTFDVNTVNGITFDVDANGTLLIFQDQGGVQVQVAQVTMDNAETGAYTYTQNANLLHADALHPQHGQANTSAFTLAFKAIDADGDTLENEIDLLIKDDVPLASWTAPVLA
-3203 DEASLNT
+3203 DETSLNT

-3270 MTMIGKL
+3270 MTMVGKL

-3324 ADGDTSTSNFGVKIT
+3324 ADGDTSTSNFGVKIA

-3352 ISEADIDSS
+3352 ISEVDIDSL
-3361 VPASVTGQLT
+3361 VPASVNGQLI

-3408 NGEPVIATQMVD
+3408 NGEPVIATQMVN
-3420 VNGVITITAVANT
+3420 VNGVITITALANT

-3566 GNVITGAKSDGT
+3566 GNAITGAKADGT
-3578 VVFTFTYDENGNYT
+3578 VVFTFTYNENGDYT
-3592 FTQKEPLDHNGRSE
+3592 FTQKEPLDHNSRSE

-3619 ADGDTASSALIVSI
+3619 ADGDAASSALIVSI

-3641 ADTNSVS
+3641 ADTNSVN

-3672 VDNDDAIEIIGLEM
+3672 VDNDDAIQIIGLEM
-3686 TSPQAISST
+3686 TSPQVISST

-3704 LYEGFHITG
+3704 LYEGFHISG

-3745 QVNETFSYTIT
+3745 QVSETFSYTIT
-3756 DENGVTQ
+3756 DENGVIQ

-3773 TNDAPVLSYNSIED
+3773 TDDLPEFEVATVSSDVDNIDMTGLNFSSGFKFEADVKLDSNSETFFRQNDNGSNSFLIEFGDADHNSPHNPGTYLQLYIPLVNGGVYKAVTIDSLTIDEWHSIEVNYD
-3787 LINENISGKL
+3787 PINGATIFIDGQSVGLDDSMGDSPSAMVAVNDSNYTVGSTTNEDFNGVFKDVKITSLEDDTEIVPNLSGDEVL
-3797 LGTLDVEDVD
+3797 FIQDDVD
-3807 SNINS
+3807 
-3812 AGFTITGDDA
+3812 D
-3822 SLVEIRENAGQ
+3822 
-3833 FELWLKDS
+3833 
-3841 AVVDFETNNSLDI
+3841 
-3854 TVAYADDYSASDSES
+3854 
-3869 ISIGIT
+3869 GIT
-3875 DVELGVVENTQ
+3875 DMSALLQ
-3886 NISLI
+3886 NAI
-3891 TEENIGTIHGYETT
+3891 TEG
-3905 SDSPVGAATDTDD
+3905 
-3918 SSITKTYQ
+3918 
-3926 LDPSLAGQFVS
+3926 
-3937 ISFDTTT
+3937 
-3944 YGDGGWEE
+3944 
-3952 ATATNWADWVTVDD
+3952 
-3966 GDTVQ
+3966 
-3971 QIDADSNA
+3971 
-3979 TETHNI
+3979 
-3985 NVKVGAGGVLT
+3985 
-3996 LVFDAN
+3996 
-4002 ITGSDSGP
+4002 
-4010 RQESVDINNLNINTF
+4010 
-4025 VADIALNGV
+4025 
-4034 ETLSDT
+4034 
-4040 NTYSFS
+4040 
-4046 HNLGIAYAGETVRVY
+4046 
-4061 FDTNTYGSGQWDEAS
+4061 
-4076 ENNTGGYSDYIEVS
+4076 
-4090 DGFTS
+4090 
-4095 QEIYPA
+4095 
-4101 DGMNTYYVDAI
+4101 
-4112 VDSTGSVNLEFDARI
+4112 
-4127 TGVNEHLDID
+4127 
-4137 ITSIDVTDKTIDFGS
+4137 
-4152 DDLEIDMAQL
+4152 QL
-4162 LSSAEDFNPDGSQ
+4162 LSSGN
-4175 TSIDEIDLSSGD
+4175 SIDEIDLSSGD

-4230 NIDVDT
+4230 NTDVDT